1 MTTAKPN
8 KQLLSLSFC
17 NYPSSNIQSG
27 GLPCRTGSSSGIS
40 LTRELMNGQ
49 LKDGGARLLMPV
61 IKCKIRG
68 DGKGGTRP
76 RRGERRATNYKLGK
90 YDSWTEKEREGE
102 RVLLAREANKAF
114 VPASSLDTQIKSFCR
129 EPGLFPLYANQRHTA
144 AR

>member
-1 MTTAKPN
+1 
-8 KQLLSLSFC
+8 
-17 NYPSSNIQSG
+17 
-27 GLPCRTGSSSGIS
+27 
-40 LTRELMNGQ
+40 
-49 LKDGGARLLMPV
+49 MPV

-68 DGKGGTRP
+68 DGKGGDETAGKGGRQITNLGNTI
-76 RRGERRATNYKLGK
+76 RGQR
-90 YDSWTEKEREGE
+90 EKERDRAYTATEGEREREREGGKE